1 LSEER
6 RGLISKVLAPACTL
20 LLRSQVSA
28 VDRLEVKIDGGN
40 RQILGGSVPGMSALA
55 EAVVYKGL
63 HVSKLDLQA
72 ESIRINLPQVMRGQP
87 LKILDPIELNIDARL
102 SSADLKQSLN
112 ARLLKTA
119 LTDLFQ
125 QILPAAKDL
134 TAQQFDWQEL
144 DLQKNRLDLRGTISN
159 DEHLADVSLTTYLS
173 LESGR
178 YINLSAVKIDTTLEI
193 PGKDIDVYQIDIGKD
208 AILEELIF
216 QDGEIH
222 CRGKIVVYP

>member
-40 RQILGGSVPGMSALA
+40 RQILGGNVPGVSAVA
-55 EAVVYKGL
+55 EAAVYKGL